1 MTEFSIDVD
10 AYLARIGFEGARD
23 PSLQT
28 LQRII
33 LLHQLSIAFE
43 NLDSFAGLPVLID
56 PPTIEDKIIHRG
68 RGGYCYEQNQYLG
81 LALTALGF
89 DVRLRMARVRWML
102 PPERIPQRG
111 HMLLNVAAGGRW
123 YLCDVA
129 FGAMTPT
136 APLLLDTTDQQDTP
150 HQPYRVVPKDD
161 ALHLEVRLG
170 EHWRPVYS
178 FDTLDHYPVDFE
190 AVNWQVSTH
199 PASEFVTSLIVAR
212 PTGDRRLILTNTGLS
227 TRHSDGRVE
236 KRMLADT
243 DELRTMLGS
252 TFGIRL
258 PGSNAVDHALD
269 RLFAGTVR

>member
-1 MTEFSIDVD
+1 
-10 AYLARIGFEGARD
+10 
-23 PSLQT
+23 
-28 LQRII
+28 
-33 LLHQLSIAFE
+33 
-43 NLDSFAGLPVLID
+43 
-56 PPTIEDKIIHRG
+56 
-68 RGGYCYEQNQYLG
+68 
-81 LALTALGF
+81 
-89 DVRLRMARVRWML
+89 ML

-150 HQPYRVVPKDD
+150 HQPYRVVPKDG
-161 ALHLEVRLG
+161 ALHLEVKLG

-199 PASEFVTSLIVAR
+199 PASEFVASLIVAR
-212 PTGDRRLILTNTGLS
+212 PTGDRRQILTNTGLS
-227 TRHSDGRVE
+227 TRHSDGKVE
-236 KRMLADT
+236 KRMLADI
-243 DELRTMLGS
+243 DELRTTLSS

-258 PGSNAVDHALD
+258 PGNNAVDRALD
-269 RLFAGTVR
+269 RLFAGAVR